1 MSSVVD
7 SVNNI
12 PVRLT
17 DERWMHIV
25 ENHNDLAG
33 YYDKVL
39 EAVANPKW
47 IFQGYHDELWAILKI
62 NENKVL
68 LVVYKE
74 IKSENDGFIITAFF
88 TSQIK
93 KLKRRKITW
102 TQKP

>member
-1 MSSVVD
+1 MSSVVA

-12 PVRLT
+12 PVHLT
-17 DERWMHIV
+17 DERWIHIV
-25 ENHNDLAG
+25 ENHNEVAG

-47 IFQGYHDELWAILKI
+47 IVQGYHDELWAILKI

-93 KLKRRKITW
+93 KLKRRKIIW
-102 TQKP
+102 TQKQ